1 MNCDTTITHVV
12 ERGDTIYL
20 LAKSYDTTV
29 PEILMKNPGINP
41 YNLQVG
47 STLYICRKE
56 DGETTQMGEMEL
68 NQNLRK
74 LWEQLSYWIRM
85 YILSVAGNMADGDS
99 VKGQLEKIPV
109 EMGNAFEKYYPPEVA
124 DRLRQALM
132 DLTDGIITLVP
143 TVKDGEAAD
152 TDQLEVRLEQ
162 DVANL
167 AELLSN
173 MNINYNREDL
183 ERELGEYLML
193 TKREIVARLSGEY
206 ADDVDTFNEVER
218 QGLRLADYLANGI
231 GNQRNNMMR

>member
-1 MNCDTTITHVV
+1 MNCDNTIAHVIK
-12 ERGDTIYL
+12 RGDTIYL
-20 LAKSYDTTV
+20 LAKSYGTTV

-47 STLYICRKE
+47 STLYICRKDNE
-56 DGETTQMGEMEL
+56 ENPQMGEMEL
-68 NQNLRK
+68 NQNLRQ
-74 LWEQLSYWIRM
+74 LWEQLSYWLRM
-85 YILSVAGNMADGDS
+85 YILSVAGNMTDQDS
-99 VKGQLEKIPV
+99 VKVQLDKIPV

-132 DLTDGIITLVP
+132 DLTGGIIALVP
-143 TVKDGEAAD
+143 LVKDGEAAE

-162 DVANL
+162 DVSDL
-167 AELLSN
+167 AEILSN
-173 MNINYNREDL
+173 MNINYDREDL

-193 TKREIVARLSGEY
+193 TKREIVARLAGEY

-218 QGLRLADYLANGI
+218 QGLKLADYLSNGI

>member
-1 MNCDTTITHVV
+1 MNCDNTIAHVIK
-12 ERGDTIYL
+12 RGDTIYL
-20 LAKSYDTTV
+20 LAKSYGTTV

-47 STLYICRKE
+47 STLYICRKDNE
-56 DGETTQMGEMEL
+56 ENSQMGEMEL
-68 NQNLRK
+68 NQNLRQ

-85 YILSVAGNMADGDS
+85 YILSVAGNMTDQDS
-99 VKGQLEKIPV
+99 VKMQLDKIPV

-143 TVKDGEAAD
+143 LVKDGEAAD
-152 TDQLEVRLEQ
+152 TDQLEIRLEQ
-162 DVANL
+162 DVSDL
-167 AELLSN
+167 AEILSN
-173 MNINYNREDL
+173 MNINYDREAL

-193 TKREIVARLSGEY
+193 TKREIVARLAGEY

-218 QGLRLADYLANGI
+218 QGLRLADYLSDGI